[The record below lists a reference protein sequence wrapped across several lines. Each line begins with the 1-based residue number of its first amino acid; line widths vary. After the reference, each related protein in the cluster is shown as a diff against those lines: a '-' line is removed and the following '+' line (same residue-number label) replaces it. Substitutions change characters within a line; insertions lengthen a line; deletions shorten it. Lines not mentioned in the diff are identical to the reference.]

1 MSIES
6 PQIESYKAFF
16 FRNFE
21 VSSGSKVELNYLR
34 NRLYLREDYKT
45 IREFKEFLKTI
56 IFKPL
61 FIMIDDEEYLENYK
75 DKYKSE
81 TVEQVKPTKTE
92 KKVHNL
98 EELKS
103 YRSESRNGR
112 IFRSYEKESHRSES
126 RNGRSEKSR
135 RSESRRSYD
144 RESQL
149 SELNSK
155 IEDLED
161 LCGDLHDEVAT
172 VGRRFNGM
180 QSEFQKHG
188 DIMYSTVKRLEAIRN
203 QEDHEKWLQELDI
216 DEISEKTRKILFSKF
231 LHSNINRNLQTMSE
245 VLNEQDGRKHNIL
258 LVVDAIKEDE
268 TLENRSVWT
277 NSNRGKY
284 SFQMHDEISDMFFT
298 KKPTIVSDKSK
309 YDISIREHIK

>member
-81 TVEQVKPTKTE
+81 TVEQVKPTKTQ

-98 EELKS
+98 
-103 YRSESRNGR
+103 
-112 IFRSYEKESHRSES
+112 
-126 RNGRSEKSR
+126 
-135 RSESRRSYD
+135 
-144 RESQL
+144 
-149 SELNSK
+149 
-155 IEDLED
+155 
-161 LCGDLHDEVAT
+161 
-172 VGRRFNGM
+172 
-180 QSEFQKHG
+180 
-188 DIMYSTVKRLEAIRN
+188 
-203 QEDHEKWLQELDI
+203 
-216 DEISEKTRKILFSKF
+216 
-231 LHSNINRNLQTMSE
+231 
-245 VLNEQDGRKHNIL
+245 
-258 LVVDAIKEDE
+258 
-268 TLENRSVWT
+268 
-277 NSNRGKY
+277 
-284 SFQMHDEISDMFFT
+284 
-298 KKPTIVSDKSK
+298 
-309 YDISIREHIK
+309 